1 MNKTLILVISIL
13 ISMDI
18 TFAQNK
24 DSITIRTIQESDL
37 KSEYLIAVYK
47 NFQRTFFLDLPIDFK
62 RASSQKIDSIH
73 ESYRLKRIALRYT
86 GYPYRDKNSPFVVN
100 YDRRNKK
107 RYDRDTQ
114 ISYLFNKTTGEYMMG
129 TMFAWSGDHIVAKM
143 WLTTF
148 DFSGNLID
156 YLPISNWYYSNP
168 EMRIIESQINKDFT
182 VNVQRLDF
190 PDNDSIIIPNEGR
203 NVQLIEN
210 LKGQRIDSKYQIT
223 TEGKFLKLEEIRYQ
237 PQIYTSAMLFNDSIL
252 IRKRGER
259 ELSRKS
265 YTKDQKLKQK

>member
-37 KSEYLIAVYK
+37 KSEYLITVYK
-47 NFQRTFFLDLPIDFK
+47 NFQRTFFLDLPVDFK
-62 RASSQKIDSIH
+62 KASSQKIDSIH

-190 PDNDSIIIPNEGR
+190 PDNDSIIIPNGGR

-210 LKGQRIDSKYQIT
+210 LKGQRIDSQYQIT

-252 IRKRGER
+252 IRKRGEK